1 MRRVLMT
8 FALAGIVVLMGAA
21 SARAD
26 GLYHSQHIALSPI
39 GDAPLRSGYVEN
51 IHVNGPNVYAH
62 EQYVV
67 NGAEPNSTYQVVL
80 LVFPLDTTCSGSP
93 VTIPTASI
101 TTNAAGNG
109 NAYHVFTPADAEG
122 LHGLTVGGKWILM
135 NGNTAEYTTSCA
147 TIHLD

>member
-1 MRRVLMT
+1 MRAFGLSSIEGMP
-8 FALAGIVVLMGAA
+8 GAA
-21 SARAD
+21 TT
-26 GLYHSQHIALSPI
+26 
-39 GDAPLRSGYVEN
+39 
-51 IHVNGPNVYAH
+51 
-62 EQYVV
+62 VV
-67 NGAEPNSTYQVVL
+67 
-80 LVFPLDTTCSGSP
+80 TCSRSP

-109 NAYHVFTPADAEG
+109 NTYHVFTPADAEG